1 MALEA
6 FRLRFWKMNSATGQV
21 IYTTAGGALANLLH
35 KMTDDEAGFFQSEAF
50 SEASR
55 RIFHVCKPNPFF
67 VFPRFFW
74 IDLLFQISLIF
85 QYVRAKAIH
94 FALSCG
100 DDNIAH
106 GICFGLMVDGFT
118 THISWCPD
126 DPDAGTGQKSVD
138 LGSSE

>member
-1 MALEA
+1 MQAQ
-6 FRLRFWKMNSATGQV
+6 S
-21 IYTTAGGALANLLH
+21 
-35 KMTDDEAGFFQSEAF
+35 FFCVPP
-50 SEASR
+50 
-55 RIFHVCKPNPFF
+55 I
-67 VFPRFFW
+67 FW

-85 QYVRAKAIH
+85 QYVGAKAIH

>member
-1 MALEA
+1 MLKTFPKELTDGFGGFSTPFLE
-6 FRLRFWKMNSATGQV
+6 KSTIGQV

-74 IDLLFQISLIF
+74 IDLLFQFSQIF
-85 QYVRAKAIH
+85 QYVRAKSNT
-94 FALSCG
+94 FRPVMWG
-100 DDNIAH
+100 
-106 GICFGLMVDGFT
+106 
-118 THISWCPD
+118 
-126 DPDAGTGQKSVD
+126 
-138 LGSSE
+138 